1 MHRLERALQVSMPDS
16 SLYGPTMRTTL
27 SEIEV
32 SDAFKA
38 KVAKLAGA
46 GVRPGPST
54 VRVRVQDA
62 FDEITAAKARYV
74 TWQQVADLLNDEG
87 LRATD
92 GSPLTAK
99 QVSAAYS
106 SVKAARGEDRKR
118 RPKNQLVP
126 AKSAAGADL
135 AESDDVPAPPRR
147 GFQFTKSRP
156 RIHRKE

>member
-1 MHRLERALQVSMPDS
+1 
-16 SLYGPTMRTTL
+16 MRTTL

-38 KVAKLAGA
+38 KLAKLAGA
-46 GVRPGPST
+46 GVRPGPSA

-62 FDEITAAKARYV
+62 FDEFSAKGRDV
-74 TWQQVADLLNDEG
+74 TWQQIAVLLNEEG

-92 GSPLTAK
+92 GSPLTAN
-99 QVSAAYS
+99 QVSVAYS
-106 SVKAARGEDRKR
+106 SVKAARGEQRKR
-118 RPKNQLVP
+118 RPKKQPVQAKVP
-126 AKSAAGADL
+126 AVDDL
-135 AESDDVPAPPRR
+135 AEPNDEPAPPRR